1 MKRMPCTFAGA
12 LREGRSPWQL
22 GRASRS
28 CFENICVFDLKMI
41 QSKDDTVYVK
51 YKMPQNSRGPFS
63 RGKALCVLP
72 PVPCQSKEKALHR
85 LSFRRQSWFWWL
97 FALCPLC
104 LCPHHCSEMCTAQT
118 QQGPGQELM
127 QIAADRERPE
137 WPASQNF
144 LNPHNI

>member
-104 LCPHHCSEMCTAQT
+104 VCVPITALRCAQHRHSRDLGRSWCRLQLT
-118 QQGPGQELM
+118 GRGLSDQRL
-127 QIAADRERPE
+127 RT
-137 WPASQNF
+137 S
-144 LNPHNI
+144 